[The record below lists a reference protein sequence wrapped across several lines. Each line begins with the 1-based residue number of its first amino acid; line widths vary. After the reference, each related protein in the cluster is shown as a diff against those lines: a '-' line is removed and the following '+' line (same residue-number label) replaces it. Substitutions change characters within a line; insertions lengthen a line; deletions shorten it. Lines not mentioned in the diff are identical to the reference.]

1 MKSYIAA
8 AIILAASSEALV
20 ARRSICCTSL
30 DIVGG
35 SPNGTLGQLGDGQ
48 NRVGDD
54 SLPAGTYC
62 FNNGGFTDENGR
74 GCILTPPTSQFQC
87 DIGATPTGGFVIG
100 CDGTVTE
107 NGSSDFYIC
116 PTGDNGGYN
125 VYKTP
130 VAGQQGCEKVML
142 NAESC
147 RAPCAPACPSP
158 TPMPPMQKTCPAAL
172 TGDWQFP
179 HWISNL
185 DSTMPNAMPG
195 TSYFGEVSSTITSI
209 FDFDIPS
216 SDAGKT
222 CSLIFLFPKQ
232 ADLQTSSFTFSGSGN
247 IDFSM
252 LKAPADASTS
262 YANMPAVAMDYG
274 VTMVAPGNSYTI
286 ASFDCPAGQKIAFE
300 MSAKDDT
307 MLKYFQDYNPS
318 PIGLYISTC

>member
-1 MKSYIAA
+1 MLMLSY
-8 AIILAASSEALV
+8 S
-20 ARRSICCTSL
+20 
-30 DIVGG
+30 
-35 SPNGTLGQLGDGQ
+35 
-48 NRVGDD
+48 
-54 SLPAGTYC
+54 
-62 FNNGGFTDENGR
+62 
-74 GCILTPPTSQFQC
+74 
-87 DIGATPTGGFVIG
+87 
-100 CDGTVTE
+100 
-107 NGSSDFYIC
+107 
-116 PTGDNGGYN
+116 
-125 VYKTP
+125 YKTP
-130 VAGQQGCEKVML
+130 VADQQGCEKVML

-179 HWISNL
+179 HWISKYVSLTLLYAPAATLTHLYSL

-195 TSYFGEVSSTITSI
+195 TSYFGEVSSTISSI

-222 CSLIFLFPKQ
+222 CSIIFLFPKQ

-262 YANMPAVAMDYG
+262 YASMPAVAMDYG
-274 VTMVAPGNSYTI
+274 MTMVAPGNSYTI
-286 ASFDCPAGQKIAFE
+286 ASFDCPAGQKVAFE

-318 PIGLYISTC
+318 RKFLSCRVYMTTC